1 MVRNFL
7 VCLTIF
13 LGLQPAFGDVEH
25 KPLEEDRLVCSFDEN
40 FCIPFFGCLEKIGEF
55 YSGHSLGRCTWPIFA
70 RSSSGIT
77 CEGWW
82 WRNVLGLGCAKFSC
96 EDGTTGTATYSYFDS
111 KSGIATGS
119 GRTDKRELLRLWAG
133 HNVQKYLSVQEE
145 EAKKIAS
152 CVADGLN
159 ASGL

>member
-13 LGLQPAFGDVEH
+13 LGLQPAFGDAEH

-40 FCIPFFGCLEKIGEF
+40 FCVLFFGFLEKIGGF
-55 YSGHSLGRCTWPIFA
+55 YSGHSLVRCTWPIFA

-111 KSGIATGS
+111 KSGTAIGS
-119 GRTDKRELLRLWAG
+119 CRTDKRELLRFWAG

-152 CVADGLN
+152 CVNDGLN
-159 ASGL
+159 VSGL

>member
-7 VCLTIF
+7 VCLIIF

-40 FCIPFFGCLEKIGEF
+40 FCVPFFGCLEKIGEF

-70 RSSSGIT
+70 RSISGIT

-82 WRNVLGLGCAKFSC
+82 WRNILGLGCAKFSC

-111 KSGIATGS
+111 KLGTATGS
-119 GRTDKRELLRLWAG
+119 GRTDKRELLRFWAG

-159 ASGL
+159 SSGL

>member
-77 CEGWW
+77 CEGWC

-111 KSGIATGS
+111 KLGTATGS
-119 GRTDKRELLRLWAG
+119 GRTDKRELLRFWAG
-133 HNVQKYLSVQEE
+133 HNVKKYLSVQEE